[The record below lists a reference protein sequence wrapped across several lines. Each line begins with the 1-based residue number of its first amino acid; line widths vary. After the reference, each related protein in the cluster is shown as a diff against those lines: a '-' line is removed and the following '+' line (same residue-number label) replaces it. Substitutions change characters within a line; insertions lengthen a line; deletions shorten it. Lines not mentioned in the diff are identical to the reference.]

1 MDIDKFLNNATKR
14 KTKSLEIKEI
24 DIELTFCKYASNLK
38 CKALKLIL
46 LNKKGF
52 PDRTVICPGAR
63 VFFIEFKRK
72 GKKPSPAQRLVQNL
86 LESFGFEYYICDVIG
101 QAESH
106 LDKFLLNSFD

>member
-14 KTKSLEIKEI
+14 KTKESEITET
-24 DIELTFCKYASNLK
+24 DIEQTFCDYATKSK
-38 CKALKLIL
+38 CKALKLIY

-72 GKKPSPAQRLVQNL
+72 GKKQSPAQKIVQKM
-86 LESFGFEYYICDVIG
+86 LESFGFEYYVCDQIG
-101 QAESH
+101 QAESY
-106 LDKFLLNSFD
+106 LDKFLA

>member
-14 KTKSLEIKEI
+14 KTKESEITET
-24 DIELTFCKYASNLK
+24 DIEQTFCDYATKSK
-38 CKALKLIL
+38 CKALKLIY
-46 LNKKGF
+46 LNRKGF

-72 GKKPSPAQRLVQNL
+72 GKKQSPAQKIVQKM
-86 LESFGFEYYICDVIG
+86 LESFGFEYYVCDQIG

-106 LDKFLLNSFD
+106 LDKFLA